1 MECEK
6 CPFAARLELVERLVQ
21 EESNKNSGFRKEVYS
36 RLGVLE
42 QTSVKIET
50 QYQNIVNLIQDQK
63 IETAKQLEKI
73 SEDIEELKQHPAKR
87 WETASVTVL
96 TSVIGAVI
104 GYLASKLGG

>member
-6 CPFAARLELVERLVQ
+6 CPFAAQLELVKQLVK
-21 EESNKNSGFRKEVYS
+21 EESDKNSGFRKEVYA
-36 RLGVLE
+36 RMGTLE
-42 QTSVKIET
+42 QTSAKTEV
-50 QYQNIVNLIQDQK
+50 QYQNIVSLIQDQK

-87 WETASVTVL
+87 WETASITVL
-96 TSVIGAVI
+96 TSVIGAVV